1 MLTEI
6 QTVLLF
12 KSLSFRINQRLKTI
26 CLQIKRLSVFYSAK
40 VVVTKA
46 LHFFLFLISP
56 ES

>member
-1 MLTEI
+1 MFTEI

-12 KSLSFRINQRLKTI
+12 KSLSFRINQRFKTI
-26 CLQIKRLSVFYSAK
+26 SLQIKGLSVFYSAK